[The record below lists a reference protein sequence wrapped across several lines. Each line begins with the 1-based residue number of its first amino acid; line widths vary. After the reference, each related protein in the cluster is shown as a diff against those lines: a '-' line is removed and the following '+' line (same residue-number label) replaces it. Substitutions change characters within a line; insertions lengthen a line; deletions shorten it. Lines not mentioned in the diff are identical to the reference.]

1 MIMRNKSN
9 ISLAT
14 EIIKTEITAL
24 TRTLKRI
31 DSSFDKA
38 CELIEKTSG
47 KVVTIGLGK
56 SGYIA
61 MKMAATLSSTGTPSI
76 FIHATE
82 ALHGDMGVIN
92 SNDVIIFYSNS
103 GNTEE
108 IVKLVPLLKVLKCKI
123 ISITGNKKSQLAK
136 YSDSILDASVTKE
149 ACPNNL
155 APTSSVIC
163 ALAMSDA
170 LALTVSSKKNFT
182 MKDFAKT
189 HPEGAL
195 GRRLLK
201 NVQDIMIKK
210 NIPMLNIDASF
221 SKLINM
227 TTKYN
232 LGIALIINNEKK
244 LLGVIT
250 DGDIKRIMN
259 SHENTED
266 ILIKKVMTRKPLHV
280 NSDILAAEALSVL
293 EKNNISVLP
302 VLDKSVIKGIITMQ
316 DLIKSIN

>member
-1 MIMRNKSN
+1 MRNKSN

-24 TRTLKRI
+24 TRILKRI
-31 DSSFDKA
+31 DSSFDEA

-61 MKMAATLSSTGTPSI
+61 MKMAATLSSTGAPSI

-103 GNTEE
+103 GDTEE

-136 YSDSILDASVTKE
+136 YSDSILDASVTRE

-163 ALAMSDA
+163 ALAISDA

-189 HPEGAL
+189 HPEGSL
-195 GRRLLK
+195 GKRLLK
-201 NVQDIMIKK
+201 IVQDLMIKK
-210 NIPMLNIDASF
+210 NIPILNIDTSF
-221 SKLINM
+221 SKLIKM

-232 LGIALIINNEKK
+232 LGIALIINREKK
-244 LLGVIT
+244 LVGVIT
-250 DGDIKRIMN
+250 DGDIKRIMSTHKN
-259 SHENTED
+259 NEEG
-266 ILIKKVMTRKPLHV
+266 LIKNVMTRKPLQV
-280 NSDILAAEALSVL
+280 NSDILAAEALSIL
-293 EKNNISVLP
+293 EKNNISILP
-302 VLDKSVIKGIITMQ
+302 VIDKSIIKGIITMQ

>member
-1 MIMRNKSN
+1 MMMKNKSN

-31 DSSFDKA
+31 DSSFDRA
-38 CELIEKTSG
+38 CELIKKNSG

-61 MKMAATLSSTGTPSI
+61 MKMSATLSSTGTPSI

-103 GNTEE
+103 GDTEE

-136 YSDSILDASVTKE
+136 YSDLVLDASVTKE

-155 APTSSVIC
+155 APTSSVMC
-163 ALAMSDA
+163 ALAISDA
-170 LALTVSSKKNFT
+170 LALTVSSEKNFT

-189 HPEGAL
+189 HPEGSL
-195 GRRLLK
+195 GKRLLK

-210 NIPMLNIDASF
+210 NIPKINIDVSF
-221 SKLINM
+221 SELINM

-232 LGIALIINNEKK
+232 LGIALIINKEKK
-244 LLGVIT
+244 LVGVIT

-259 SHENTED
+259 THKNIDE
-266 ILIKKVMTRKPLHV
+266 ILVKNVMTRKPLHV
-280 NSDILAAEALSVL
+280 SSDILAAEALSVL

-302 VLDKSVIKGIITMQ
+302 VIDKSAIKGIITMQ

>member
-9 ISLAT
+9 IGLAK
-14 EIIKTEITAL
+14 EIIKIEITAL
-24 TRTLKRI
+24 TRTLKRL

-38 CELIEKTSG
+38 CELIENNSG

-82 ALHGDMGVIN
+82 ALHGDMGAIN
-92 SNDVIIFYSNS
+92 TNDVIIFYSNS
-103 GNTEE
+103 GDTEE

-163 ALAMSDA
+163 ALAISDA

-189 HPEGAL
+189 HPEGSL
-195 GRRLLK
+195 GKRLLK
-201 NVQDIMIKK
+201 NVEDIMIKK

-232 LGIALIINNEKK
+232 LGIVLIINKEKK
-244 LLGVIT
+244 LVGVIT

-259 SHENTED
+259 SYKNTED
-266 ILIKKVMTRKPLHV
+266 ILIKRVMTRKPIQV
-280 NSDILAAEALSVL
+280 SSDILAAEALSVF

-302 VLDKSVIKGIITMQ
+302 VIDKSIIKGIITMQ

>member
-1 MIMRNKSN
+1 
-9 ISLAT
+9 
-14 EIIKTEITAL
+14 
-24 TRTLKRI
+24 
-31 DSSFDKA
+31 
-38 CELIEKTSG
+38 
-47 KVVTIGLGK
+47 
-56 SGYIA
+56 
-61 MKMAATLSSTGTPSI
+61 
-76 FIHATE
+76 
-82 ALHGDMGVIN
+82 MGVIN

-103 GNTEE
+103 GDTEE

-136 YSDSILDASVTKE
+136 YSDSIIDASVTKE

-155 APTSSVIC
+155 APTSSVMC
-163 ALAMSDA
+163 ALAISDA

-189 HPEGAL
+189 HPEGTL
-195 GRRLLK
+195 GKRLLK

-210 NIPMLNIDASF
+210 NIPILNIDTNF
-221 SKLINM
+221 SKLIKM

-232 LGIALIINNEKK
+232 LGIALIINREKK
-244 LLGVIT
+244 LVGVIT

-259 SHENTED
+259 SHKNTED

>member
-1 MIMRNKSN
+1 MIMKNKSN

-31 DSSFDKA
+31 DSSFDRA
-38 CELIEKTSG
+38 CELIKKNSG

-92 SNDVIIFYSNS
+92 SNDIIIFYSNS
-103 GNTEE
+103 GDTEE

-136 YSDSILDASVTKE
+136 YSDLVLDASVTKE

-155 APTSSVIC
+155 APTSSVMC
-163 ALAMSDA
+163 ALAISDA

-189 HPEGAL
+189 HPEGSL
-195 GRRLLK
+195 GKRLLK

-210 NIPMLNIDASF
+210 NIPKRHQGPP
-221 SKLINM
+221 KLL
-227 TTKYN
+227 T
-232 LGIALIINNEKK
+232 GNNEREIEVRS
-244 LLGVIT
+244 GF
-250 DGDIKRIMN
+250 IM
-259 SHENTED
+259 SE
-266 ILIKKVMTRKPLHV
+266 
-280 NSDILAAEALSVL
+280 ILAQRKEHEEIAKAYKARCQQREMEEHYKREQLEAKLTA
-293 EKNNISVLP
+293 KAR
-302 VLDKSVIKGIITMQ
+302 Q
-316 DLIKSIN
+316 R

>member
-14 EIIKTEITAL
+14 EIIKSEIIAL

-31 DSSFDKA
+31 DASFDRA
-38 CELIEKTSG
+38 CELIEKNSG

-76 FIHATE
+76 FIHPTE

-103 GNTEE
+103 GDTEE

-136 YSDSILDASVTKE
+136 YSDSILDASVTRE

-155 APTSSVIC
+155 APTSSVMC
-163 ALAMSDA
+163 ALAISDA

-189 HPEGAL
+189 HPEGSL
-195 GRRLLK
+195 GKRLLK

-232 LGIALIINNEKK
+232 LGIALIINKQKK

-259 SHENTED
+259 THKNTED
-266 ILIKKVMTRKPLHV
+266 ILIKKVMTRKPLQV
-280 NSDILAAEALSVL
+280 SSDILAAEALSVL

-302 VLDKSVIKGIITMQ
+302 VIDKSVIKGVITIQ
-316 DLIKSIN
+316 DLIKSIS

>member
-1 MIMRNKSN
+1 MRNKSN
-9 ISLAT
+9 ISLAA
-14 EIIKTEITAL
+14 EIIKSEIMAL
-24 TRTLKRI
+24 TRTMKRI
-31 DSSFDKA
+31 DASFDRA
-38 CELIEKTSG
+38 CELIEKNSG
-47 KVVTIGLGK
+47 KVVTVGLGK

-76 FIHATE
+76 FIHPTE

-103 GNTEE
+103 GDTEE

-155 APTSSVIC
+155 APTSSVMC
-163 ALAMSDA
+163 ALAISDA

-189 HPEGAL
+189 HPEGSL
-195 GRRLLK
+195 GKRLLK

-232 LGIALIINNEKK
+232 LGIALIINKQKK
-244 LLGVIT
+244 LVGVIT

-259 SHENTED
+259 THKNTED
-266 ILIKKVMTRKPLHV
+266 ILIKKVMTRRPLQV
-280 NSDILAAEALSVL
+280 SSDILAAEALSVL

-302 VLDKSVIKGIITMQ
+302 VIDKSVIKGVITIQ
-316 DLIKSIN
+316 DLIKSIS

>member
-14 EIIKTEITAL
+14 KIIKTEISAL
-24 TRTLKRI
+24 SRTLKRI
-31 DSSFDKA
+31 DSSFDRA
-38 CELIEKTSG
+38 CELIEKSSG

-82 ALHGDMGVIN
+82 ALHGDMGVIT
-92 SNDVIIFYSNS
+92 SSDVIIFYSNS
-103 GNTEE
+103 GDTEE

-163 ALAMSDA
+163 ALAISDA

-189 HPEGAL
+189 HPEGSL
-195 GRRLLK
+195 GKRLLK
-201 NVQDIMIKK
+201 NIQGIMIKK

-221 SKLINM
+221 AKLINM
-227 TTKYN
+227 TTKFN
-232 LGIALIINNEKK
+232 LGIALITNKEKK
-244 LLGVIT
+244 LVGVIT

-259 SHENTED
+259 SHKNIEE
-266 ILIKKVMTRKPLHV
+266 ILIKNVMTRKPLQV
-280 NSDILAAEALSVL
+280 SSDILAAEALSVL
-293 EKNNISVLP
+293 EKNNISALP
-302 VLDKSVIKGIITMQ
+302 VIDKSIIKGVITMQ

>member
-9 ISLAT
+9 ISLAA
-14 EIIKTEITAL
+14 EIIKTEIAAL

-31 DSSFDKA
+31 DSSFDRA
-38 CELIEKTSG
+38 CELIEKNSG

-92 SNDVIIFYSNS
+92 SNDIIIFYSNS

-136 YSDSILDASVTKE
+136 YSDSILDASVLKE

-155 APTSSVIC
+155 APTSSIMC
-163 ALAMSDA
+163 ALAISDA
-170 LALTVSSKKNFT
+170 LALTVSSKKKFT

-195 GRRLLK
+195 GKRLLK
-201 NVQDIMIKK
+201 NVQDVMIKK
-210 NIPMLNIDASF
+210 NIPILNLDTSF

-232 LGIALIINNEKK
+232 LGIALIINEEKK
-244 LLGVIT
+244 LVGVIT

-259 SHENTED
+259 THKDTEK
-266 ILIKKVMTRKPLHV
+266 IQVKKVMTRKPMHV
-280 NSDILAAEALSVL
+280 SSDILAAEALSVL
-293 EKNNISVLP
+293 EKNNIGVLP
-302 VLDKSVIKGIITMQ
+302 VIDKSVIKGVITMK

>member
-9 ISLAT
+9 IGLAK
-14 EIIKTEITAL
+14 EIIKIEITAL
-24 TRTLKRI
+24 TRTLKRL

-38 CELIEKTSG
+38 CELIENNSG

-82 ALHGDMGVIN
+82 ALHGDMGAIN
-92 SNDVIIFYSNS
+92 TNDVIIFYSNS
-103 GNTEE
+103 GDTEE

-163 ALAMSDA
+163 ALAISDA

-189 HPEGAL
+189 HPEGSL
-195 GRRLLK
+195 GKRLLK

-232 LGIALIINNEKK
+232 LGIVLIINKEKK
-244 LLGVIT
+244 LVGVIT

-259 SHENTED
+259 SYKNTED
-266 ILIKKVMTRKPLHV
+266 ILIKRVMTRKPLQV
-280 NSDILAAEALSVL
+280 SSDILAAEALSVL
-293 EKNNISVLP
+293 RK
-302 VLDKSVIKGIITMQ
+302 II
-316 DLIKSIN
+316 LAYCL

>member
-1 MIMRNKSN
+1 MRNKSN

-38 CELIEKTSG
+38 CELIGKTSG

-61 MKMAATLSSTGTPSI
+61 MKMSATLSSTGTPSI

-103 GNTEE
+103 GDTEE

-163 ALAMSDA
+163 ALAISDA

-232 LGIALIINNEKK
+232 LGIALIINKEKK

-259 SHENTED
+259 SHKNTED
-266 ILIKKVMTRKPLHV
+266 ILIKKVMTRKPLQV
-280 NSDILAAEALSVL
+280 SSDILAAEALSIL

-302 VLDKSVIKGIITMQ
+302 VVDKSIIKGVVTIQ
-316 DLIKSIN
+316 ELIKSIN

>member
-1 MIMRNKSN
+1 MRNKSN

-14 EIIKTEITAL
+14 EIIKSEIMAL

-31 DSSFDKA
+31 DASFDRA
-38 CELIEKTSG
+38 CELIEKNSG

-76 FIHATE
+76 FIHPTE

-103 GNTEE
+103 GDTEE

-136 YSDSILDASVTKE
+136 YSDSILDASVTRE

-155 APTSSVIC
+155 APTSSVMC
-163 ALAMSDA
+163 ALAISDA

-189 HPEGAL
+189 HPEGSL
-195 GRRLLK
+195 GKRLLK

-232 LGIALIINNEKK
+232 LGIALIINKQKK

-259 SHENTED
+259 THKNTED
-266 ILIKKVMTRKPLHV
+266 ILIKKVMTRKPLQV
-280 NSDILAAEALSVL
+280 SSDILAAEALSVL

-302 VLDKSVIKGIITMQ
+302 VIDKSVIKGVITIQ
-316 DLIKSIN
+316 DLIKSIS